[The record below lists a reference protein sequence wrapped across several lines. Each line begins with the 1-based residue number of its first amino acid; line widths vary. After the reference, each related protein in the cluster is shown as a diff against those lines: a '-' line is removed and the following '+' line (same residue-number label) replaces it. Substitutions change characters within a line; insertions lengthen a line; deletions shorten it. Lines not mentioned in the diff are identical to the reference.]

1 MGVGRAQGH
10 AERWWQILVKVPLG
24 GLGHC
29 RAEERDFHTQQSPG
43 CYPPAY
49 WPVTTYE
56 CHQGA

>member
-29 RAEERDFHTQQSPG
+29 RAEERDFHTQQSPR

-49 WPVTTYE
+49 
-56 CHQGA
+56 